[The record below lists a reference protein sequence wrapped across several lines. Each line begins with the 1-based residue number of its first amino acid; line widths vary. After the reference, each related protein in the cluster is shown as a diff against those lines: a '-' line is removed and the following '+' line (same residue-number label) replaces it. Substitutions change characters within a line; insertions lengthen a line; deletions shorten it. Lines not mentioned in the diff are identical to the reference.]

1 MNINLNINLKYDYYI
16 YMCIFKEYKN
26 IFGIPRTGVHSLR
39 ILDTPV
45 VDHIC
50 TILLAMFIT
59 YFSKIPLELTIIVC
73 YILGIICHYLFAVPS
88 NAIRYLN
95 IKC

>member
-1 MNINLNINLKYDYYI
+1 
-16 YMCIFKEYKN
+16 MCIFKEFSN
-26 IFGIPRTGVHSLR
+26 IFGEPRTGVHSFR
-39 ILDTPV
+39 ILDAPV

-59 YFSKIPLELTIIVC
+59 YISKIPLELTIIVC
-73 YILGIICHYLFAVPS
+73 YILGIICHYLFGVES
-88 NAIRYLN
+88 NTLRYLN

>member
-1 MNINLNINLKYDYYI
+1 
-16 YMCIFKEYKN
+16 MCIFKEYKN

-39 ILDTPV
+39 ILDAPV

-73 YILGIICHYLFAVPS
+73 YIIGILGHYLFGVPT
-88 NAIRYLN
+88 NTLDYLN

>member
-1 MNINLNINLKYDYYI
+1 
-16 YMCIFKEYKN
+16 MCIFKEYKN

-59 YFSKIPLELTIIVC
+59 YFSKIPLELTIPIC
-73 YILGIICHYLFAVPS
+73 YILGILCHYLFGVSS
-88 NAIRYLN
+88 NTLRYLN
-95 IKC
+95 INCD

>member
-1 MNINLNINLKYDYYI
+1 MTII

-26 IFGIPRTGVHSLR
+26 IFGIPCTGVHSLR
-39 ILDTPV
+39 ILDAPV

>member
-1 MNINLNINLKYDYYI
+1 
-16 YMCIFKEYKN
+16 MCIFKEYSN
-26 IFGIPRTGVHSLR
+26 FFGEARTGVHSFR
-39 ILDTPV
+39 ILDAPI
-45 VDHIC
+45 VDHFF

-73 YILGIICHYLFAVPS
+73 YILGILGHYLFGVQT
-88 NAIRYLN
+88 NTLDYLN